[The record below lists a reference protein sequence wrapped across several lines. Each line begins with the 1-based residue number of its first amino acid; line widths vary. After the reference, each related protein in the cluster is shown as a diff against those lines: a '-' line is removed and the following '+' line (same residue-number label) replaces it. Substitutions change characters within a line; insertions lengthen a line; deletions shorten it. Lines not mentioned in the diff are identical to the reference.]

1 MIFKEKDPVYHKA
14 FIESINTIDELLD
27 EALSESMRIW
37 WLATASGF
45 TYVPWL
51 MSEIPV
57 DIFEASRKI
66 KEIQKIIGED
76 DDGNNEDF

>member
-1 MIFKEKDPVYHKA
+1 MTFNEKDPAYQKA
-14 FIESINTIDELLD
+14 FIEAVEKIDELLD

-45 TYVPWL
+45 VEVPWL